1 MKHLTPLD
9 LYAVEVPKD
18 EIWKNIHGYEGY
30 YMISNLGRV
39 KSLERICYYNVHK
52 TNIRNSRLKK
62 ERILKTTIDAFG
74 YKSVNVSVNSK
85 NKILKIAKLI
95 AKAFIPNPENH
106 PIINHI
112 NGVKSDNR
120 IENLEWCTYK
130 HNVNHAIETGL
141 LVFKLGSD
149 NANSKF
155 SHNDILKIKQDFKEN
170 PNIIVK
176 DYARDLGVSRVT
188 IWRIL
193 SKKTYK
199 NQN

>member
-1 MKHLTPLD
+1 MKTLTPTNLI
-9 LYAVEVPKD
+9 AVEVPKD
-18 EIWKNIHGYEGY
+18 EIWKGIPGYEDY
-30 YMISNLGRV
+30 YIISNLGRV
-39 KSLERICYYNVHK
+39 KSLERICYYNVNK

-62 ERILKTTIDAFG
+62 ERILTTSIDAFG
-74 YKSVNVSVNSK
+74 YQSVNISLNAK

-95 AKAFIPNPENH
+95 AIAFIPNPENH

-120 IENLEWCTYK
+120 IENLEWCTHK

-155 SHNDILKIKQDFKEN
+155 SHNDILKIKKDFKEN

-176 DYARDLGVSRVT
+176 DYASELGVSRVT